1 MSAPAIASYIYLDL
15 EKKFGEMHLI
25 TPNSPRINPPFY
37 RNYRSKYRQT
47 LHIHSMAMHF
57 SEILHKIKKTI
68 ILLNKGG
75 TSNHQNTMDDK
86 CLNEKHPKKEP
97 PPDFQKRER

>member
-1 MSAPAIASYIYLDL
+1 LLLFIYLDL
-15 EKKFGEMHLI
+15 EKNFGEMILI
-25 TPNSPRINPPFY
+25 MPNCPRINTPFY

-57 SEILHKIKKTI
+57 GEILQKIKKTI

-97 PPDFQKRER
+97 PRFSEERER